1 MSDESNLVAAIL
13 RRDVDD
19 AIAQL
24 EILKWT
30 SRRWERAVLEG
41 RQLAF
46 PPAPLPQMALP
57 LILPAP
63 GHLPGS
69 TMGSPII
76 AA

>member
-30 SRRWERAVLEG
+30 SGRWARSVMEG

-46 PPAPLPQMALP
+46 PPAPPPRLAQPHVLPS
-57 LILPAP
+57 P

-69 TMGSPII
+69 TMGDPII
-76 AA
+76 DF